1 MILDQIELVEES
13 EPDKIR
19 PIRII
24 EGEFEG
30 LVVRFG
36 RAWFPENEDNNLSF
50 EIDILEG
57 TIEKEQEPRLHDFL
71 GQVLLAFI
79 QEEMKREERNN
90 VKSEN

>member
-71 GQVLLAFI
+71 GQVLIAFI

-90 VKSEN
+90 DKSEN

>member
-1 MILDQIELVEES
+1 MILDQIELVEEAES
-13 EPDKIR
+13 DKIR

-36 RAWFPENEDNNLSF
+36 RAWFPDTGDNNLSF
-50 EIDILEG
+50 EVDIIEG

-71 GQVLLAFI
+71 GQILMAFI
-79 QEEMKREERNN
+79 KEEMKREERNN
-90 VKSEN
+90 DKSEN

>member
-1 MILDQIELVEES
+1 MILDQIELVQES

-36 RAWFPENEDNNLSF
+36 RAWFPETGDNNLSF
-50 EIDILEG
+50 EIDIIEG

-71 GQVLLAFI
+71 GQVLMAFI

-90 VKSEN
+90 DKSEN

>member
-1 MILDQIELVEES
+1 MILDKIELVQEAES
-13 EPDKIR
+13 DKIR
-19 PIRII
+19 PIRIT

-30 LVVRFG
+30 VVVRFG

-50 EIDILEG
+50 EVDIIEG

-71 GQVLLAFI
+71 GQVLMAFI

-90 VKSEN
+90 DKSEN